1 MVREGIAIPEAP
13 SGRPTAGSGAPRH
26 LLERLEAL
34 GVRVGAVVVAFVIGA
49 AALELTGH
57 DAWDAYRQMVIG
69 ALGSPYAIEQSL
81 IKAIPLILTGLSVAL
96 AFTMGLWNIGAEGQL
111 VVGALAAS
119 WLALAFSSLP
129 PLAMLPGLF
138 LLGMAGGAA
147 WALVPGAL
155 RAFAGVN
162 EIISTLMLN
171 YVGLLWVDYLVFG
184 AWADPTAF
192 SFPYSRRF
200 PESARLPTLVS
211 DVHVGLAVGL
221 VAAAALTVMLRST
234 TWGYELR
241 TIGASPAAAR
251 YAGMPVRW
259 RILVVMAASGAL
271 AGLAGVGEVAGVI
284 HRIQQGLS
292 PGYGF
297 TAIIVAWVAR
307 LHPGGIVLM
316 AVLFAALLNGGFVIQ
331 TAGVPAAIA
340 HMIQAVI
347 LLVVVAS
354 EAVLRSLR
362 RRRAL
367 ARTAAGLP
375 GPS

>member
-1 MVREGIAIPEAP
+1 MAGERDAIPETPAARARALP
-13 SGRPTAGSGAPRH
+13 EW
-26 LLERLEAL
+26 LETVGIRLAAVLVAL
-34 GVRVGAVVVAFVIGA
+34 AIGAVV
-49 AALELTGH
+49 LELAGH
-57 DAWDAYRQMVIG
+57 DAWGAYGEMLIG
-69 ALGSPYAIEQSL
+69 ALGSSFGLEQTL
-81 IKAIPLILTGLSVAL
+81 IKAIPLILTGLAVAM

-111 VVGALAAS
+111 VVGALSAS
-119 WLALAFSSLP
+119 WLALTLSSLP
-129 PLAMLPGLF
+129 PAAMLPGVC

-147 WALVPGAL
+147 WALVAGAL

-192 SFPYSRRF
+192 SFPYSRPF
-200 PESARLPTLVS
+200 PESARLPTLIG
-211 DVHVGLAVGL
+211 DVHVGLALGV
-221 VAAAALTVMLRST
+221 VAAAVLVVVLHRTA
-234 TWGYELR
+234 WGYEIR
-241 TIGASPAAAR
+241 TIGASAAAAR
-251 YAGMPVRW
+251 YAGMPVRQ
-259 RILVVMAASGAL
+259 RILMVMGASGAL

-297 TAIIVAWVAR
+297 TAIVVACIAG
-307 LHPGGIVLM
+307 LHPGAIVLV

-340 HMIQAVI
+340 HIIEALI
-347 LLVVVAS
+347 LFFVLAS
-354 EAVLRSLR
+354 EAVLRSVR

-367 ARTAAGLP
+367 AETRTA
-375 GPS
+375 PSASS